1 RRTGQYLGSENL
13 RRQPGPSRQ
22 QCKVEAVSLDLGNA
36 GGSMGQRNRQGRT
49 CRHRLEIAGRIP
61 DDPLNNRRWR
71 DTLTLTDGSDARA
84 PAFQLVGQRWPRQTF
99 HGHLRQD
106 VVACRR
112 SSASPTRAWLEPEL
126 LGEVGSGQREASVFQ
141 GPPGPVMIR
150 AAAVR

>member
-1 RRTGQYLGSENL
+1 MPAVRWVNATGKAELAAIGSKS
-13 RRQPGPSRQ
+13 P
-22 QCKVEAVSLDLGNA
+22 AA
-36 GGSMGQRNRQGRT
+36 F
-49 CRHRLEIAGRIP
+49 P

-84 PAFQLVGQRWPRQTF
+84 PAFQLAGQRWPRQTF

-126 LGEVGSGQREASVFQ
+126 LGEVGSGQGEGSVFN
-141 GPPGPVMIR
+141 GLR
-150 AAAVR
+150 DL